1 MKSKKIITKFLKW
14 RYKHIS
20 NEHFIYILSALVG
33 FISGM
38 GAVILKNFTHFIQ
51 SLLEGK
57 FIKDIHQAFY
67 FVFPI
72 IGLWLTYLIIKYI
85 IRHKVE
91 EGIPAVLYAISK
103 LKGIMP
109 SHQAW
114 SSILTAPVTVG
125 FGGSVGL
132 EGPTV
137 ATGAAMGSRIS
148 QLFHLNQAKRNLLIG
163 AATAGAMASIFKAP
177 ITAIIFAVEIFSL
190 ELTITSII
198 PLLLASI
205 FAVLTSYFFLGD
217 DILLH
222 FKLDDKFRLKEVFF
236 YVLLGITS
244 ATTSIYFT
252 KAYYTIDDFFKKILS
267 PYKRLIFGG
276 VLIGILVYLMPPLF
290 GEGYEV
296 INNVLR
302 GNVTTVVQNNIFHLV
317 PNKIYLIIALL
328 VGLVT
333 FKVIAMS
340 LTFGA
345 GGVGGIFAP
354 TLFTGS
360 ISGYVLA
367 LLINSSGLFEHQL
380 SPINFAMVG
389 MAGLLAGVLQ
399 APLTAIFLIAEITG
413 GYELFI
419 PLMIVSSI
427 SFLLAK
433 KVFPYN
439 IYAMELAKKGEL
451 FTHNKDKNAMMLID
465 IDSII
470 EHNFIPIKPNMKLG
484 DMLKKAVAKSSRNL
498 YPVVNKNDE
507 FIGVV
512 MLDDI
517 RDIMFN
523 KKMYKKIHVRDIMHR
538 TPDII
543 YYGTD
548 TMQDIMVKF
557 TGSSAWNLPVVKDG
571 KYFGFISK
579 SKLLTAYR
587 RRLIETSND

>member
-1 MKSKKIITKFLKW
+1 M
-14 RYKHIS
+14 
-20 NEHFIYILSALVG
+20 
-33 FISGM
+33 
-38 GAVILKNFTHFIQ
+38 
-51 SLLEGK
+51 
-57 FIKDIHQAFY
+57 
-67 FVFPI
+67 
-72 IGLWLTYLIIKYI
+72 
-85 IRHKVE
+85 
-91 EGIPAVLYAISK
+91 
-103 LKGIMP
+103 
-109 SHQAW
+109 
-114 SSILTAPVTVG
+114 
-125 FGGSVGL
+125 
-132 EGPTV
+132 
-137 ATGAAMGSRIS
+137 
-148 QLFHLNQAKRNLLIG
+148 
-163 AATAGAMASIFKAP
+163 
-177 ITAIIFAVEIFSL
+177 
-190 ELTITSII
+190 
-198 PLLLASI
+198 
-205 FAVLTSYFFLGD
+205 
-217 DILLH
+217 LLH
-222 FKLDDKFRLKEVFF
+222 FKLDDKFRLKEVVF
-236 YVLLGITS
+236 YILLGITS

-252 KAYYTIDDFFKKILS
+252 KVYYAIDGFFKKIIS
-267 PYKRLIFGG
+267 PYKRLLLGG

-302 GNVTTVVQNNIFHLV
+302 GNVTSVVQNNIFHLV

-328 VGLVT
+328 IGLVT
-333 FKVIAMS
+333 FKIIAMS

-345 GGVGGIFAP
+345 GGVGGVFAP

-367 LLINSSGLFEHQL
+367 LVINSSGLFEHQL

-413 GYELFI
+413 GYELFV

-427 SFLLAK
+427 SFLLVK
-433 KVFPYN
+433 RVFPYN
-439 IYAMELAKKGEL
+439 IYASELGKKGEL
-451 FTHNKDKNAMMLID
+451 ITHDKDKNAMLLMDL
-465 IDSII
+465 DSII
-470 EHNFIPIKPNMKLG
+470 EHNFITITPGMKLG

-498 YPVVNKNDE
+498 YPVVNKNME

-543 YYGTD
+543 YYKKD
-548 TMQDIMVKF
+548 TMSEIMKKF
-557 TGSSAWNLPVVKDG
+557 TGSSAWNLPVIKDG

-587 RRLIETSND
+587 RRLIDTSNS

>member
-1 MKSKKIITKFLKW
+1 
-14 RYKHIS
+14 
-20 NEHFIYILSALVG
+20 
-33 FISGM
+33 
-38 GAVILKNFTHFIQ
+38 
-51 SLLEGK
+51 
-57 FIKDIHQAFY
+57 
-67 FVFPI
+67 
-72 IGLWLTYLIIKYI
+72 
-85 IRHKVE
+85 
-91 EGIPAVLYAISK
+91 
-103 LKGIMP
+103 
-109 SHQAW
+109 
-114 SSILTAPVTVG
+114 
-125 FGGSVGL
+125 
-132 EGPTV
+132 
-137 ATGAAMGSRIS
+137 
-148 QLFHLNQAKRNLLIG
+148 
-163 AATAGAMASIFKAP
+163 
-177 ITAIIFAVEIFSL
+177 
-190 ELTITSII
+190 
-198 PLLLASI
+198 
-205 FAVLTSYFFLGD
+205 
-217 DILLH
+217 
-222 FKLDDKFRLKEVFF
+222 
-236 YVLLGITS
+236 
-244 ATTSIYFT
+244 
-252 KAYYTIDDFFKKILS
+252 
-267 PYKRLIFGG
+267 G
-276 VLIGILVYLMPPLF
+276 VLIGVLVYLMPPLF

-333 FKVIAMS
+333 FKIIAMS
-340 LTFGA
+340 LTLGA
-345 GGVGGIFAP
+345 GGVGGVFAP

-367 LLINSSGLFEHQL
+367 LIINSSGFFEHQL

-427 SFLLAK
+427 SFLLTK

-465 IDSII
+465 VDAII
-470 EHNFIPIKPNMKLG
+470 EHNFISIKPNMKLG
-484 DMLKKAVAKSSRNL
+484 EMLKKAVAKSSRNL
-498 YPVVNKNDE
+498 YPVVNKDNE
-507 FIGVV
+507 FLGVV
-512 MLDDI
+512 QLDDI

-543 YYGTD
+543 HYGSDST
-548 TMQDIMVKF
+548 QQIMKKF